1 MTRPAAPLHPRRGA
15 RASGV
20 AASSIIAAL
29 VFNASLIMLPFAGAS
44 LLRSATAGDLIDFAP
59 TAATIK
65 NTRAALANEAGRFAP
80 SGGTARREEWNNLIA
95 REMAENDVAAA
106 RGFALSATALLGP
119 GDAAKVQR
127 QMKPGAGDAELLDA
141 ALPLIEPTFARQ
153 RFRAVMRMSER
164 GSFDVL
170 GDARETA
177 SAAQRWLA
185 GEPVDLFL
193 FALGG
198 ATLTSAG
205 IDPLQ
210 DDVRL
215 GASVIKVAKNSAKL
229 SPQFTAMIEQEL
241 AAAVPT
247 ERLRAELA
255 AAFQNREAIVDEGA
269 AATLAFSRAID
280 RDAYAVLTSDL
291 AHIGATARAASP
303 AGAAQLLTHVRDRRD
318 LQRLELLAVATGERA
333 VAVAKRSPTGLVLN
347 AARGAI
353 RWSEQLVQD
362 LVSVALAALGMV
374 IATHIAM
381 MNALR
386 REWEGSDAPRGET
399 ATISKADAQ
408 RMAREKPPSPLKMD
422 ARV

>member
-1 MTRPAAPLHPRRGA
+1 MTRPAAPSHRRRGA
-15 RASGV
+15 RGSA
-20 AASSIIAAL
+20 AASSVIAAL

-44 LLRSATAGDLIDFAP
+44 LLRSATAGDLIDFFP
-59 TAATIK
+59 TAPSIK
-65 NTRAALANEAGRFAP
+65 RTRGALANEARRFAP
-80 SGGTARREEWNNLIA
+80 TGGTARREEWNNLIA

-127 QMKPGAGDAELLDA
+127 QVKPGTGDAGMLEA

-153 RFRAVMRMSER
+153 RFRAVMGMSER

-170 GDARETA
+170 GDAREIAGT
-177 SAAQRWLA
+177 AQRWLTN
-185 GEPVDLFL
+185 EPVDLFL
-193 FALGG
+193 FTLGG

-215 GASVIKVAKNSAKL
+215 GASVVKIAKNNAKL

-241 AAAVPT
+241 AAAVPID
-247 ERLRAELA
+247 RLRTELA
-255 AAFQNREAIVDEGA
+255 AAFQNRDAIVDEGA

-280 RDAYAVLTSDL
+280 RNAYATLTSDL
-291 AHIGATARAASP
+291 AHIGAAARAASP
-303 AGAAQLLTHVRDRRD
+303 AGAAQLLAHVRDRRD
-318 LQRLELLAVATGERA
+318 LRRLELLAVATGERA
-333 VAVAKRSPTGLVLN
+333 VAMAKRSPTGLVLN
-347 AARGAI
+347 AARGSI
-353 RWSEQLVQD
+353 RWSDQLVGD
-362 LVSVALAALGMV
+362 LLSAALAALGV
-374 IATHIAM
+374 IIATHIAM

-386 REWEGSDAPRGET
+386 REWEGSGESRGGSSP
-399 ATISKADAQ
+399 ISKADAQ
-408 RMAREKPPSPLKMD
+408 RRAREAPAPPLKMD